1 MFDVLTTGAV
11 VDELRRTILDGR
23 IQRLGMVDQLTVAM
37 EIYAQG
43 KRWHLIASADAENP
57 RVHLVD
63 AMPSTDPNTVTP
75 FSLQM
80 RKYAR
85 GGYITDIV
93 QPPLERI
100 VVLSIA
106 KRMSAAAAPGPPS
119 SDVAPGFSPGVHG
132 DLSGDNDEFEDDDIW
147 SGENVSRLELAIEIM
162 GRHSNLVLVDEEG
175 IVRESAKRVNAS
187 MSRVRQIQP
196 RKPYAFPPV
205 PEKPDPRQVTSATI
219 EQLLATGKPGDVFAT
234 SLVRG
239 FRSVSPQTAR
249 EVAFRATDSVE
260 TTLGSIS
267 RDQAPEIARIVRNLY
282 QPLLTGA
289 WLPHLYL
296 RDELPIGYGALPMQ
310 HLAVDAEEQAVA
322 SISAAI
328 ESAQMASGHDTP
340 KDHAQRRAQLVQ
352 NIDRALQSVNTRLHS
367 LNQQY
372 ERSHEVERLR
382 RWGDAI
388 YAYLWQIQ
396 PGDTELVAETE
407 AGEERI
413 PLDPEKDPKTVA
425 AEYFEDYRKSQKAGE
440 QLPERIAAADAERQY
455 LEQLRWQAN
464 EAEGFAA
471 IEDVRKEFE
480 DIGGSGVNPRGSA
493 QRSPGVNPRGAKG
506 ASGKS
511 SSSRRVTPLTD
522 SDGNLYYIGRSSKEN
537 EHVTFE
543 IASAGD
549 WWFHARGVPGSHV
562 ILRTRIPTDEP
573 AQELIERAAR
583 LAAWYSQKRD
593 SGNVE
598 VDVTQRRHVRKIHG
612 AGPGMVTYRNEYTIL
627 VSAADEK
634 MLGLE

>member
-23 IQRLGMVDQLTVAM
+23 IQRLGMVDQLTIAM

-63 AMPSTDPNTVTP
+63 AMPSTDPNTITP

-106 KRMSAAAAPGPPS
+106 KRMHA
-119 SDVAPGFSPGVHG
+119 DVASGFIPGEESEEP
-132 DLSGDNDEFEDDDIW
+132 EDDDIW
-147 SGENVSRLELAIEIM
+147 SGDNVCRLELAIEIM
-162 GRHSNLVLVDEEG
+162 GRHSNLVLVDEDG
-175 IVRESAKRVNAS
+175 LVRESAKRVNIS

-196 RKPYAFPPV
+196 RKPYALPPV

-219 EQLLATGKPGDVFAT
+219 EQLLATGKPGDAFAT

-249 EVAFRATDSVE
+249 EVAFRATGSVD
-260 TTLGSIS
+260 TTLGDIPH
-267 RDQAPEIARIVRNLY
+267 DLAAELARTLRSLY

-289 WLPHLYL
+289 WSPHIYF
-296 RDELPIGYGALPMQ
+296 RDDLPIGYGALPMQ
-310 HLAVDAEEQAVA
+310 HLAVDAEEQQIT

-328 ESAQMASGHDTP
+328 ESAQVASGNDTP
-340 KDHAQRRAQLVQ
+340 RDHAQRRAQLVQ
-352 NIDRALQSVNTRLHS
+352 NIDRALHSVNTRLHS

-396 PGDTELVAETE
+396 PGDTELIAETE
-407 AGEERI
+407 IGEERI

-455 LEQLRWQAN
+455 LEQLRWQAQ

-480 DIGGSGVNPRGSA
+480 DSQRSLRVYPGGQGKDNPR
-493 QRSPGVNPRGAKG
+493 
-506 ASGKS
+506 ASGKGSGGS
-511 SSSRRVTPLTD
+511 SQPRNPGKKQVQKRIVPLTD
-522 SDGNLYYIGRSSKEN
+522 TDGNLYYIGRSSREN
-537 EHVTFE
+537 EQVTFE
-543 IASAGD
+543 IAGAGD
-549 WWFHARGVPGSHV
+549 WWLHARGVPGSHV
-562 ILRTRIPTDEP
+562 ILRTRIPTDDP
-573 AQELIERAAR
+573 DDELIERAAR

-627 VSAADEK
+627 VLAADEK
-634 MLGLE
+634 ALGLE